1 LAYLVI
7 SSGLRKILKLSYI
20 LGKVA
25 KTVPVTE
32 MFPSRN
38 LRASSLHLTL
48 ETTIVEQQQHFDKVA
63 RLKLF

>member
-7 SSGLRKILKLSYI
+7 SSGLRKIP
-20 LGKVA
+20 KVA

-32 MFPSRN
+32 MFPFGN
-38 LRASSLHLTL
+38 LRISSLHLTL